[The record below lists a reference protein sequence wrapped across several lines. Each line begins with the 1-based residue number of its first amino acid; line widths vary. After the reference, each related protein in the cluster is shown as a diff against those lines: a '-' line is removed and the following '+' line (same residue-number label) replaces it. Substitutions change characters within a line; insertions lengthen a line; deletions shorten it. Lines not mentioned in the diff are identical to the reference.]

1 MTTELNKVSLVIATY
16 NEEAS
21 LGFVLNEISN
31 YDFFEVI
38 IVDNNSQDK
47 TIDIANKFNT
57 KVITR
62 KKVVG
67 EVQLFKHSTLLRENI
82 LHIWM
87 VMVHIIL
94 KELLIC

>member
-57 KVITR
+57 KVITQE
-62 KKVVG
+62 KSGWGSAVVQAFNIAEG
-67 EVQLFKHSTLLRENI
+67 EFITYMDGDGSYNPEGNY
-82 LHIWM
+82 
-87 VMVHIIL
+87 
-94 KELLIC
+94 